1 MALLI
6 NSIFRRLI
14 NGTTENEGAW
24 YASLKFRT
32 PVHFGEIVRA
42 VAKRTSMSEHD
53 TLAVIS
59 VLSVLIPEYLKN
71 GHTVH
76 LGDLGVFRMGVN
88 SKGQEKQED
97 VSAESIKS
105 KKIRFLPG
113 IPMKKAIEDAKFI
126 KIDN

>member
-6 NSIFRRLI
+6 NSVFRRLL

-24 YASLKFRT
+24 YANVKFRT
-32 PVHFGEIVRA
+32 PIQTREIVTA

-59 VLSVLIPEYLKN
+59 VLSVLIPEYIKN

-76 LGDLGVFRMGVN
+76 LGDLGIFRMGVHSTGHEN
-88 SKGQEKQED
+88 QED
-97 VSAESIKS
+97 VSSESIKS
-105 KKIRFLPG
+105 KRIRFLPG
-113 IPMKKAIEDAKFI
+113 VPMKKAIEDAKFI

>member
-6 NSIFRRLI
+6 NSIFRRLVFG
-14 NGTTENEGAW
+14 NNNKDGAW

-32 PVHFGEIVRA
+32 PINLREIVTA

-53 TLAVIS
+53 TRAVIS
-59 VLSVLIPEYLKN
+59 VLSVLIPEYIKN

-76 LGDLGVFRMGVN
+76 LGDLGIFRLGV
-88 SKGQEKQED
+88 SSTGHEKQEE

-113 IPMKKAIEDAKFI
+113 VEMKKAIKDARFI

>member
-6 NSIFRRLI
+6 NSVFRPFAFA
-14 NGTTENEGAW
+14 NTPKEGAW

-32 PVHFGEIVRA
+32 PINFREIVTA

-53 TLAVIS
+53 TRAVIS
-59 VLSVLIPEYLKN
+59 VLSVLIPEYIKN

-76 LGDLGVFRMGVN
+76 LGDLGIFRLGISSM
-88 SKGQEKQED
+88 KEEKQED
-97 VSAESIKS
+97 VSAESIKA

-113 IPMKKAIEDAKFI
+113 IEMKKAITDAKFI

>member
-6 NSIFRRLI
+6 NSIFRRLVFGNPEI
-14 NGTTENEGAW
+14 EGAW

-32 PVHFGEIVRA
+32 PINLREVVSA

-59 VLSVLIPEYLKN
+59 VLSVLIPEYIKN

-76 LGDLGVFRMGVN
+76 LGDLGVFRLSVN
-88 SKGQEKQED
+88 STGHENQDD

-113 IPMKKAIEDAKFI
+113 VEMKKAIEDAKFI